1 MNADTPPPDAPVP
14 SPVPPVPPAPPAH
27 AVQPDHRRATR
38 DRRQRSIPVVHER
51 RSGIDRRASQGKRA
65 GEYDLDADTL
75 EFVQAVH
82 RFKEESGRSFPSWS
96 DILGILKALG
106 YEKRI

>member
-1 MNADTPPPDAPVP
+1 MKADTPPPDAPVP
-14 SPVPPVPPAPPAH
+14 PPSPAA
-27 AVQPDHRRATR
+27 DRRAIP
-38 DRRQRSIPVVHER
+38 DRRQRSIPVAHER

-96 DILGILKALG
+96 EILGILKSLG

>member
-1 MNADTPPPDAPVP
+1 MKADTLPPDAPVP
-14 SPVPPVPPAPPAH
+14 PPVPPVHPE
-27 AVQPDHRRATR
+27 DRRAVR
-38 DRRQRSIPVVHER
+38 DRRQQSVPVEHER

-82 RFKEESGRSFPSWS
+82 RFKEETGKSFPSWS
-96 DILGILKALG
+96 DILGILRTLG